1 MDKRTVIGIILIV
14 LITMLMPYYQK
25 WLMGP
30 QPPKAP
36 SVADTTAVDTTH
48 LVTEPPVIAPETTM
62 AETPAPVE
70 QQSKGLAP
78 DTLNSLRLGVRPDSV
93 TREVVIENKY
103 MVVHLSNAAGG
114 NPTLWEL
121 KKYKYYLGGHV
132 NLIED
137 NGLDVVFT
145 NQDGKEIRLQ
155 NFRMFLE
162 GGSDQKIIL
171 DEAHPTAQVR
181 FYLPV
186 QNGRIVKTYEFHYD
200 KYSAQVTVGF
210 EGLGRYVI
218 NRRYEFSWVNGLPST
233 EENVRED
240 YSYARAFAYMAGDL
254 ETLDASKGKVEV
266 KEFNGRIEWAA
277 VRTKYFLAAAIPAA
291 SQKTNG
297 VVLTARG
304 YERNKIFIKKYD
316 FAIDMPY
323 SPETSQVDTFTV
335 YLGPLDYD
343 VLKQYKV
350 DLQTLVMNKDWYERL
365 FRPFSLLILAAFK
378 LLHKVI
384 PNYGWV
390 LIIFSILI
398 KLILH
403 PLTKKSYQSM
413 SEMQYLQPKLAELRE
428 KYKNDPQR
436 LNMEM
441 MKLYKEHGVNP
452 LGGCL
457 PTLLQMPLLF
467 ALFIVFRS
475 TIQLRGQPFI
485 GWITDLSR
493 PDTLN
498 IGIHLP
504 LIGDSIHVLPILMAA
519 TMIWQSKMTMTDPK
533 QKSMMYIMP
542 VFMLFIFYSLPSGLN
557 LYYTIF
563 NLLSMVQT
571 YMIKKKMHPNGKP
584 ELATSVSSKAT
595 PKSAAKSGKGGSRKK
610 KK

>member
-30 QPPKAP
+30 QPPKTP
-36 SVADTTAVDTTH
+36 SVADTTAVDTSH
-48 LVTEPPVIAPETTM
+48 LVTEPPVIAPETTL
-62 AETPAPVE
+62 AETPAPSE
-70 QQSKGLAP
+70 QQARGESP
-78 DTLNSLRLGVRPDSV
+78 DTLSTIRLGIQPDSIS
-93 TREVVIENKY
+93 REVVIENKY
-103 MVVHLSNAAGG
+103 MVVRLSNEAGG

-137 NGLDVVFT
+137 NGLDIVFT

-155 NFRMFLE
+155 NFRLFLE
-162 GGSDQKIIL
+162 GNTNQKIIL
-171 DEAHPTAQVR
+171 DEEHPVARVR

-186 QNGRIVKTYEFHYD
+186 QNGRIVKTYEFYYD
-200 KYSAQVTVGF
+200 KYSAQVTIGF

-218 NRRYEFSWVNGLPST
+218 NRRYEFSWINGLPST
-233 EENVRED
+233 EENIQED

-254 ETLDASKGKVEV
+254 EALDASKD
-266 KEFNGRIEWAA
+266 
-277 VRTKYFLAAAIPAA
+277 FLAATIPSA

-304 YERNKIFIKKYD
+304 YERNKVFVKKFD
-316 FAIDMPY
+316 VAIDMPY

-519 TMIWQSKMTMTDPK
+519 TMIWQSKMTITDPK

-584 ELATSVSSKAT
+584 EAATGVSSKAT
-595 PKSAAKSGKGGSRKK
+595 PRPAAKSGKSSARKK

>member
-1 MDKRTVIGIILIV
+1 
-14 LITMLMPYYQK
+14 MLMPYYQK
-25 WLMGP
+25 WLIGP
-30 QPPKAP
+30 QPPKP
-36 SVADTTAVDTTH
+36 TSADTTAVDTSAASKT
-48 LVTEPPVIAPETTM
+48 PPVLAPEPSK
-62 AETPAPVE
+62 ETPPEPQKEAVVAP
-70 QQSKGLAP
+70 AP
-78 DTLNSLRLGVRPDSV
+78 ADTVPFVARLGIRPDSV
-93 TREVVIENKY
+93 VREIVIENPL
-103 MVVHLSNAAGG
+103 MLVHLSNDAGA

-132 NLIED
+132 NLING

-145 NQDGKEIRLQ
+145 NQDGKEIHLRA
-155 NFRMFLE
+155 FRMFVE
-162 GGSDQKIIL
+162 GNPGEKIVL
-171 DEAHPTAQVR
+171 NKDHPVAKVR

-200 KYSAQVTVGF
+200 KYSAIITVGF
-210 EGLGRYVI
+210 EKLGRYVI
-218 NRRYEFSWVNGLPST
+218 NRRYEFSWVDGLPST
-233 EENVRED
+233 EENVNDD
-240 YSYARAFAYMAGDL
+240 YRYARAFAYMAGDL
-254 ETLDASKGKVEV
+254 EALDASKGKTTA
-266 KEFNGRIEWAA
+266 KELNGRVDWAA
-277 VRTKYFLAAAIPAA
+277 VRTKYFLAAAIPSN
-291 SQKTNG
+291 SQATNG

-304 YERNKIFIKKYD
+304 IERSKVFIKKYD
-316 FAIDMPY
+316 FAMDMPY
-323 SPETSQVDTFTV
+323 KPEVSQVDTFTV

-378 LLHKVI
+378 LLHHVI

-413 SEMQYLQPKLAELRE
+413 SEMQFLQPKLAELRE

-485 GWITDLSR
+485 WWITDLSR

-498 IGIHLP
+498 IGVHLP
-504 LIGDSIHVLPILMAA
+504 LVGSSIHVLPILMAL
-519 TMIWQSKMTMTDPK
+519 TMIWQSKVTMTDPK

-557 LYYTIF
+557 LYYAIF

-571 YMIKKKMHPNGKP
+571 YMIKKKMHPGGKP
-584 ELATSVSSKAT
+584 EVVASVSPKAA
-595 PKSAAKSGKGGSRKK
+595 PKSVKGGSRKK

>member
-25 WLMGP
+25 WIMGP
-30 QPPKAP
+30 PPPRPGAT
-36 SVADTTAVDTTH
+36 DTLAVDTVAT
-48 LVTEPPVIAPETTM
+48 PAASPVLAPEAPSAAVQEKK
-62 AETPAPVE
+62 AEALAPVANGANATLPI
-70 QQSKGLAP
+70 QQ
-78 DTLNSLRLGVRPDSV
+78 DSV
-93 TREVVIENKY
+93 EREVVIENAF
-103 MVVHLSNAAGG
+103 MRVRLSNDRGG
-114 NPTLWEL
+114 NPVHWEL
-121 KKYKYYLGGHV
+121 KRYKYYLGGNV
-132 NLIED
+132 NLIND

-145 NQDGKEIRLQ
+145 NQDGKEVRL
-155 NFRMFLE
+155 REYRLFLASNPSSPIVLNE
-162 GGSDQKIIL
+162 
-171 DEAHPTAQVR
+171 ENPTATIQ

-186 QNGRIVKTYEFHYD
+186 KDGRIVKTFTFYYD
-200 KYSAQVTVGF
+200 KYSATVAVHF
-210 EGLGRYVI
+210 EGLGRYII
-218 NRRYEFSWVNGLPST
+218 NRRYEFSWKNGLPST
-233 EENVRED
+233 EENVNED
-240 YSYARAFAYMAGDL
+240 YSYARAFAYMAGEL
-254 ETLDASKGKVEV
+254 ETMDASKD
-266 KEFNGRIEWAA
+266 KEEIKELNGRVDWAA
-277 VRTKYFLAAAIPAA
+277 VRTKYFLVAAIPAA
-291 SQKTNG
+291 SQNTNG

-304 YERNKIFIKKYD
+304 MEVNRLFLKQFD

-323 SPETSQVDTFTV
+323 APEKSQVDTFTV

-378 LLHKVI
+378 LLHQVI

-390 LIIFSILI
+390 LIVFSILI

-413 SEMQYLQPKLAELRE
+413 SEMQFLQPKLQELRE

-475 TIQLRGQPFI
+475 TIQLRGQPFVL
-485 GWITDLSR
+485 WITDLSR
-493 PDTLN
+493 PDQLN
-498 IGIHLP
+498 LGVHLP
-504 LIGDSIHVLPILMAA
+504 LIGNTLHVLPIFMAL
-519 TMIWQSKMTMTDPK
+519 TMIWQSKMTITDPK

-557 LYYTIF
+557 LYYTVF

-584 ELATSVSSKAT
+584 ELATGVSSRAVKAGN
-595 PKSAAKSGKGGSRKK
+595 KNRRKTK
-610 KK
+610 

>member
-25 WLMGP
+25 WIMGP
-30 QPPKAP
+30 PPKTAVQD
-36 SVADTTAVDTTH
+36 SVAVDTSRAMQQ
-48 LVTEPPVIAPETTM
+48 PPQIAPEKAAAPTI
-62 AETPAPVE
+62 EESEPSSSVEKTPVAAPLVPIA
-70 QQSKGLAP
+70 Q
-78 DTLNSLRLGVRPDSV
+78 DSIA
-93 TREVVIENKY
+93 RVVIIENPIIR
-103 MVVHLSNAAGG
+103 VRLSNTNGAG
-114 NPTLWEL
+114 PAYWEL
-121 KKYKYYLGGHV
+121 KKYKYYLGGNV
-132 NLIED
+132 NLIND

-145 NQDGKEIRLQ
+145 NQDGKEIHLR
-155 NFRMFLE
+155 NYRMFLAE
-162 GGSDQKIIL
+162 TPDSTVVLNEQN
-171 DEAHPTAQVR
+171 PTATIK

-186 QNGRIVKTYEFHYD
+186 NNGRIVKTYTFYHD
-200 KYSAQVTVGF
+200 KYSATVTVHF

-233 EENVRED
+233 EENVNED
-240 YSYARAFAYMAGDL
+240 YSYARAFAYMAGEL
-254 ETLDASKGKVEV
+254 EAIDASKDKEEV
-266 KEFNGRIEWAA
+266 KEFNGRVDWAA
-277 VRTKYFLAAAIPAA
+277 VRTKYFLAAVIPSA
-291 SQKTNG
+291 SQNTNG
-297 VVLTARG
+297 VMLTARG
-304 YERNKIFIKKYD
+304 MEVNRVFLKQFD

-323 SPETSQVDTFTV
+323 SPEISQVDTFTV
-335 YLGPLDYD
+335 FLGPLDYD

-378 LLHKVI
+378 LLHQVI

-390 LIIFSILI
+390 LIIFAILI

-413 SEMQYLQPKLAELRE
+413 SEMQYLQPKMQELRE

-485 GWITDLSR
+485 LWITDLSQ
-493 PDTLN
+493 PDKLHL
-498 IGIHLP
+498 GVHLP
-504 LIGDSIHVLPILMAA
+504 LIGDTLHVLPILMAV
-519 TMIWQSKMTMTDPK
+519 TMIWQSKMTITDPK

-557 LYYTIF
+557 LYYTVF

-584 ELATSVSSKAT
+584 ELATGVSTKAE
-595 PKSAAKSGKGGSRKK
+595 KGGQKARRKK
-610 KK
+610 K

>member
-25 WLMGP
+25 WLIGP
-30 QPPKAP
+30 QPQKPTA
-36 SVADTTAVDTTH
+36 ADTTVVDTSAVPKT
-48 LVTEPPVIAPETTM
+48 PPVLAPEPSGEIPPEPQKE
-62 AETPAPVE
+62 AVAAPAP
-70 QQSKGLAP
+70 A
-78 DTLNSLRLGVRPDSV
+78 DTVPLVAQLGIRPDSV
-93 TREVVIENKY
+93 VREIIIENPL
-103 MVVHLSNAAGG
+103 MLVHLSNDAGA
-114 NPTLWEL
+114 NPSLWEL

-132 NLIED
+132 NLIND

-145 NQDGKEIRLQ
+145 NQDGKEIRLRD
-155 NFRMFLE
+155 FRMFVE
-162 GGSDQKIIL
+162 GNPGEKIVLSKDNPVAKI
-171 DEAHPTAQVR
+171 R

-200 KYSAQVTVGF
+200 KYSAIVTVGF
-210 EGLGRYVI
+210 EKLGRYVI
-218 NRRYEFSWVNGLPST
+218 NRRYEFSWVDGLPST
-233 EENVRED
+233 EENVNED

-254 ETLDASKGKVEV
+254 EALDASKGKTEV
-266 KEFNGRIEWAA
+266 KELNGRVDWAA
-277 VRTKYFLAAAIPAA
+277 VRTKYFLAAAIPSNSEA
-291 SQKTNG
+291 TNG

-304 YERNKIFIKKYD
+304 IVLNKIFIKKYD

-323 SPETSQVDTFTV
+323 RPEISQVDTFTV

-343 VLKQYKV
+343 ILKQYKV

-378 LLHKVI
+378 LLHHVI

-398 KLILH
+398 KVILH

-485 GWITDLSR
+485 LWITDLSR
-493 PDTLN
+493 PDALN
-498 IGIHLP
+498 IGVHLP
-504 LIGDSIHVLPILMAA
+504 LVGDTIHVLPILMAA

-557 LYYTIF
+557 LYYTVF
-563 NLLSMVQT
+563 NLLSMIQT

-584 ELATSVSSKAT
+584 EVATSVSSKAA
-595 PKSAAKSGKGGSRKK
+595 PKAVKGGSRKK